1 MGWRGLVPLATE
13 EAERTGCRELP
24 ECTTGC
30 DPPRRRRSAWPS
42 RREAKEVSASMRL
55 GATRALLLNRWTRHR
70 PIRAEHAAV
79 TIFRLEATAA
89 PRAVIEE
96 LAGVGGHRLGGLM
109 PASRARDGGRE
120 YHPANLARANRR
132 SRTANSN

>member
-1 MGWRGLVPLATE
+1 
-13 EAERTGCRELP
+13 
-24 ECTTGC
+24 
-30 DPPRRRRSAWPS
+30 
-42 RREAKEVSASMRL
+42 MRL

-79 TIFRLEATAA
+79 TIFGLEATAA

-132 SRTANSN
+132 SRTTNSNGDITDSGFGLTCYSESRKEFIIPKV